1 MVMTRGESSLLA
13 SVVPGNKG
21 GERWGDKPHT
31 ADTDSHHANNC
42 TSAAWRQWC
51 HAVHALHPQP
61 LPCYQHRTASP
72 IAATVVVQSNKIE
85 GAATSIHPPAWCQPA
100 RSPLRAHP
108 ATALPPRPHQALQA
122 TVASTQPPPPPHPC
136 ALCLSLLF
144 AALLALSP
152 HPPASHCCCCCMFRT
167 PRRGPVRCTPASE
180 APPPSRGTGQSWRC
194 PCRP

>member
-1 MVMTRGESSLLA
+1 MTRGESSLLA

-72 IAATVVVQSNKIE
+72 IAATMVVQSNTSE

-100 RSPLRAHP
+100 RSPLHAHP
-108 ATALPPRPHQALQA
+108 ATALPPAHTRHCRQRWPPSRLLPALA
-122 TVASTQPPPPPHPC
+122 PC
-136 ALCLSLLF
+136 FSPCCSLPCLLSLLT
-144 AALLALSP
+144 
-152 HPPASHCCCCCMFRT
+152 HPPASHCSCCMFRT